1 MKYIEYYYDEYFLI
15 NPDKKGKLNKTVY
28 ISTDEMSII
37 AEAKN
42 K

>member
-1 MKYIEYYYDEYFLI
+1 MKYIENYFEEYFLI
-15 NPDKKGKLNKTVY
+15 NPDQKDKINKTVY

-37 AEAKN
+37 EEPKN